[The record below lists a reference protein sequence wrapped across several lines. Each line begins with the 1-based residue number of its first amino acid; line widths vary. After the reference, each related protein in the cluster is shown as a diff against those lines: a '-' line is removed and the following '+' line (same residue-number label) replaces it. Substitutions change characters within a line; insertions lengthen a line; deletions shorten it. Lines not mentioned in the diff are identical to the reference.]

1 MFDWL
6 PFDLQ
11 QLGLQQLGL
20 QQLAHFHLLR
30 PWWLLAFL
38 PLLWIFR
45 NLLLARNPVGRWRNV
60 IAPHLLKV
68 MLVRHG
74 RASWF
79 NPVTL
84 SMLVMVLSIVALAG
98 PTWKQQPSPFS
109 EDIAAL
115 VIALDVSSS
124 MQQGDV
130 QPSRLERAK
139 QKIQDLLALRPGGR
153 VGLIVYA
160 GSAHSVIPLTNDA
173 DVVNN
178 FLSAIVTEMMPK
190 KGKFPEKALPV
201 AEQMLQDSPVPGTIL
216 LIGDGVSPNTG
227 TAFSNYFSERQHQ
240 LLVLGVGTDSLA
252 EAGAA
257 ADEAYLPLETAALKK
272 LASNNDGYYQSLTL
286 EKDDVKSLNRRIDNY
301 LVIVEDGSRP
311 WVDAGYY
318 LLFPMALLMLLW
330 FRKGWTLHWCLVL
343 VFVSSLAS
351 PAPAIA
357 EESMTDGWN
366 LAARFMSL
374 WLTPDQQGRYYM
386 EKGDYRTAATRFED
400 IAWRGIAY
408 YRAENFKAAAEM
420 FSRIDTA
427 EGFFNMANALAH
439 GRNYVSAVKTY
450 DNVLKI
456 DPDHAGALKNR
467 NMIQK
472 IIDEINLMSA
482 SQKAEDSD
490 SSRELGDDEP
500 QTADGAER
508 QDFIE
513 REVEQLTAEQVLLDE
528 QVNDLWMQQ
537 VQKDPSRFLGVKFH
551 MQLQREEALDDPSND
566 PGDEP

>member
-6 PFDLQ
+6 PFD
-11 QLGLQQLGL
+11 LQQLGL

-30 PWWLLAFL
+30 PWWLLAFI
-38 PLLWIFR
+38 PLFLTLRYLWG
-45 NLLLARNPVGRWRNV
+45 ARNPVGRWRKV

-74 RASWF
+74 RANWF
-79 NPVTL
+79 NPVSL
-84 SMLVMVLSIVALAG
+84 SMLVVILSIVALTG

-115 VIALDVSSS
+115 IIALDVSSS
-124 MQQGDV
+124 MQQQDV
-130 QPSRLERAK
+130 QPSRLARAK
-139 QKIQDLLALRPGGR
+139 QKIHDLLALRPGGR

-160 GSAHSVIPLTNDA
+160 GSAHSVIPLTNDS

-227 TAFSNYFSERQHQ
+227 KAFSNYFSKRQHQ
-240 LLVLGVGTDSLA
+240 LLVMGVGTDSLA

-272 LASNNDGYYQSLTL
+272 LASDNDGYYQSLTL

-330 FRKGWTLHWCLVL
+330 FRKGWTLRWCLVL
-343 VFVSSLAS
+343 VVISSMAS
-351 PAPAIA
+351 PTQVMAD
-357 EESMTDGWN
+357 ESVTDGWN

-374 WLTPDQQGRYYM
+374 WLTPDQQGRHYM
-386 EKGDYRTAATRFED
+386 EKGDYKTAARRFES

-420 FSRIDTA
+420 FSRIDTVD
-427 EGFFNMANALAH
+427 GFFNLANAQAH
-439 GRNYVSAVKTY
+439 GRNYVLAVKTY
-450 DNVLKI
+450 DKVLKM
-456 DPDHAGALKNR
+456 DPGHAAALKNR
-467 NMIQK
+467 DMIQK
-472 IIDEINLMSA
+472 IIDDINMMSA
-482 SQKAEDSD
+482 SQRAEDSD
-490 SSRELGDDEP
+490 SSRELGEDEP
-500 QTADGAER
+500 QTADGVER
-508 QDFIE
+508 QDFIK

-551 MQLQREEALDDPSND
+551 MQLQREEASDDSS
-566 PGDEP
+566 DEP

>member
-6 PFDLQ
+6 PFD
-11 QLGLQQLGL
+11 L

-30 PWWLLAFL
+30 PWWLLAFF
-38 PLLWIFR
+38 PLFWIFR
-45 NLLLARNPVGRWRNV
+45 YLWAARNPVGRWRNV

-84 SMLVMVLSIVALAG
+84 SMLVMAMSIVALAG
-98 PTWKQQPSPFS
+98 PTWKQQPSPFT

-124 MQQGDV
+124 MQQHDV

-139 QKIQDLLALRPGGR
+139 QKVQDLLALRPGGR

-178 FLSAIVTEMMPK
+178 FLSAIVTDMMPR
-190 KGKFPEKALPV
+190 KGKFPEKALTI
-201 AEQMLQDSPVPGTIL
+201 AEQMLKDSPVPGTIL

-227 TAFSNYFSERQHQ
+227 AAFNDYFSARQNQ

-252 EAGAA
+252 DAGAEA
-257 ADEAYLPLETAALKK
+257 EVVADETFLPLETTALKK
-272 LASNNDGYYQSLTL
+272 LASNNGGYYQSLTL
-286 EKDDVKSLNRRIDNY
+286 DKDDVKSLNRRIDNY
-301 LVIVEDGSRP
+301 LVIVDDGSRP

-318 LLFPMALLMLLW
+318 LLFPMALLTLLW

-343 VFVSSLAS
+343 VVISNLAS
-351 PAPAIA
+351 PAPVMAD
-357 EESMTDGWN
+357 ESMADDWN
-366 LAARFMSL
+366 LSARFMSL

-386 EKGDYRTAATRFED
+386 EKGDYKKAATRFED

-427 EGFFNMANALAH
+427 EGFFNLANAQAH

-450 DNVLKI
+450 DMVLKI
-456 DPDHAGALKNR
+456 DPGHAGALKNR
-467 NMIQK
+467 DMIQK
-472 IIDEINLMSA
+472 IIDEINLLSA
-482 SQKAEDSD
+482 SQRAEDSD
-490 SSRELGDDEP
+490 SSRELGEDEA
-500 QTADGAER
+500 QTADGVER

-537 VQKDPSRFLGVKFH
+537 VQKDPSRFLSVKFH
-551 MQLQREEALDDPSND
+551 MQLQREEAGDD
-566 PGDEP
+566 PGDEPSD

>member
-6 PFDLQ
+6 P
-11 QLGLQQLGL
+11 LGLQQLGL
-20 QQLAHFHLLR
+20 QHLAHFHLLR
-30 PWWLLAFL
+30 PWWLLAFI
-38 PLLWIFR
+38 PLFLALRYLW
-45 NLLLARNPVGRWRNV
+45 LARNPVGKWRKV

-124 MQQGDV
+124 MQQQDV

-153 VGLIVYA
+153 VGLIVYS

-190 KGKFPEKALPV
+190 KGKFPEKALPI

-227 TAFSNYFSERQHQ
+227 KAFSNYFSERQHQ
-240 LLVLGVGTDSLA
+240 LLVMGIGTDSSA
-252 EAGAA
+252 EAGTAV
-257 ADEAYLPLETAALKK
+257 DEVYLPLETAALKK
-272 LASNNDGYYQSLTL
+272 LASNNGGYYQSLTL

-343 VFVSSLAS
+343 VFISSLAS
-351 PAPAIA
+351 PAPVMAD
-357 EESMTDGWN
+357 EPMTDGWN
-366 LAARFMSL
+366 LGARFMSL
-374 WLTPDQQGRYYM
+374 WLTPDQQGRHYM
-386 EKGDYRTAATRFED
+386 EKGDYKTAATRFES

-427 EGFFNMANALAH
+427 EGFFNLADAQAH

-450 DNVLKI
+450 DRVLKI
-456 DPDHAGALKNR
+456 EPGHAGALKNR
-467 NMIQK
+467 DMIQK

-482 SQKAEDSD
+482 SQRAEDSD
-490 SSRELGDDEP
+490 SSRELGEDEP
-500 QTADGAER
+500 QTADGVER

-513 REVEQLTAEQVLLDE
+513 REVEQLSAEQVLLDE

-551 MQLQREEALDDPSND
+551 MQLQREEASDDSR
-566 PGDEP
+566 DEP

>member
-6 PFDLQ
+6 PLDLQ
-11 QLGLQQLGL
+11 QLGM

-38 PLLWIFR
+38 PFLWIFR
-45 NLLLARNPVGRWRNV
+45 FLLVVRNPVGRWRNV

-84 SMLVMVLSIVALAG
+84 SMAVMVLIIVALAG

-124 MQQGDV
+124 MQQQDV

-139 QKIQDLLALRPGGR
+139 QKIHDLLALRPGGR

-178 FLSAIVTEMMPK
+178 FLSAITTDMMPR
-190 KGKFPEKALPV
+190 KGKFPEKSLPI

-227 TAFSNYFSERQHQ
+227 KAFSNYFSERQHH
-240 LLVLGVGTDSLA
+240 LLVMGVGTDSLA

-257 ADEAYLPLETAALKK
+257 ADDVYLPLETTALSK

-286 EKDDVKSLNRRIDNY
+286 EKDDVKNLNRRIDNY
-301 LVIVEDGSRP
+301 LVIVDDGSRP

-343 VFVSSLAS
+343 IVISSMAS
-351 PAPAIA
+351 PAPVIA
-357 EESMTDGWN
+357 EESMTDDWN
-366 LAARFMSL
+366 LATRFMSL
-374 WLTPDQQGRYYM
+374 WLTPDQQGRVYM
-386 EKGDYRTAATRFED
+386 EKGDYKTAATRFED

-427 EGFFNMANALAH
+427 EGFFNLANAQAH
-439 GRNYVSAVKTY
+439 GRNYVSAVKIY
-450 DNVLKI
+450 DKVLKI
-456 DPDHAGALKNR
+456 KPSHAGALKNR
-467 NMIQK
+467 DMIQK
-472 IIDEINLMSA
+472 IIDEIDLMSA

-490 SSRELGDDEP
+490 SSRELGEDEP
-500 QTADGAER
+500 QTADGVER

-513 REVEQLTAEQVLLDE
+513 REVKQLSAEQILLDE

-537 VQKDPSRFLGVKFH
+537 VQKDPSRFLSVKFH
-551 MQLQREEALDDPSND
+551 MQLQREEAS
-566 PGDEP
+566 DEP